1 MPTLDLDKSEPV
13 KSGMAGGGLREPY
26 SSTAELFATD
36 RFRERK
42 SKLILVVH
50 QLVTPHSVSKGESQS
65 IAQTDGTGQT
75 KWATKQPK
83 GERLKAVADKGRRA
97 KREGKAERKIR
108 IDYIQV

>member
-42 SKLILVVH
+42 GKLLLVVH
-50 QLVTPHSVSKGESQS
+50 QLVTPTQSLKERPNPLLTQMALVKQNGSQNNRKGN
-65 IAQTDGTGQT
+65 G
-75 KWATKQPK
+75 
-83 GERLKAVADKGRRA
+83 
-97 KREGKAERKIR
+97 
-108 IDYIQV
+108 